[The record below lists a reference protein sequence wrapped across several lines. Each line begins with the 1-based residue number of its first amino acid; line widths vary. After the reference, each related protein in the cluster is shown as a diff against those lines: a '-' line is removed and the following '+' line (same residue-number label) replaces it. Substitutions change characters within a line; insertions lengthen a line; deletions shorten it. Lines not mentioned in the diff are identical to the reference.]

1 MTFVDKKNTIK
12 VKKYAMNKKKTD
24 LDVDNLFE
32 ESSKLNGIE
41 LYVDAP

>member
-1 MTFVDKKNTIK
+1 
-12 VKKYAMNKKKTD
+12 MNKKKTD

-41 LYVDAP
+41 LHVDAP

>member
-1 MTFVDKKNTIK
+1 
-12 VKKYAMNKKKTD
+12 MNKKKTD

>member
-1 MTFVDKKNTIK
+1 
-12 VKKYAMNKKKTD
+12 MNKKKTD

-32 ESSKLNGIE
+32 ESNRLNGIE

>member
-1 MTFVDKKNTIK
+1 
-12 VKKYAMNKKKTD
+12 MNKKKTD

-32 ESSKLNGIE
+32 KSSKLNGIE

>member
-1 MTFVDKKNTIK
+1 
-12 VKKYAMNKKKTD
+12 MNKKKTY

-41 LYVDAP
+41 FYVDAP